1 MKLRALL
8 WLLLLGLSTMEV
20 ASADAS
26 ADLITAIGSNNS
38 AAAEAALAAGAD
50 VNADVGQGR
59 TMLISAV
66 MFSRPQIV
74 RMLIERGADPNRR
87 AQDATIGNAV
97 SAAFFAMNG
106 ASLTG
111 MGDRDAAGHAIALET
126 LKTIVTAKGADLNVL
141 VRRVTSQMTPLMIA
155 ANASAADAVQV
166 LLDAGADPNAMN
178 GGKYTALDYAVDR
191 APGWSENPAS
201 NRVAIVRALLAK
213 GAKKDRKPADGVT
226 PLERAKRA
234 GNSELVALLEAR

>member
-1 MKLRALL
+1 MKFRCLVCFLI
-8 WLLLLGLSTMEV
+8 LGLTSTAI
-20 ASADAS
+20 ASGDAT
-26 ADLITAIGSNNS
+26 ADLITAIGSNKP

-111 MGDRDAAGHAIALET
+111 MGDRDPAGHAVALET
-126 LKTIVTAKGADLNVL
+126 LKAVVTAKGADLNVL
-141 VRRVTSQMTPLMIA
+141 VRRVAGEMTPLMIA

-166 LLDAGADPNAMN
+166 LLDAGANPNMLN

-213 GAKKDRKPADGVT
+213 GARKDREPADGIT
-226 PLERAKRA
+226 PLERARRS
-234 GNSELVALLEAR
+234 GNAEIVALLQ